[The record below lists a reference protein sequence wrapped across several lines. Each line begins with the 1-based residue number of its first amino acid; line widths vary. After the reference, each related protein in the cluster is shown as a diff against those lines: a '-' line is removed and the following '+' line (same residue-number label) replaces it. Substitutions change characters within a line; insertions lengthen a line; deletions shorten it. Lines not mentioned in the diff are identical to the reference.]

1 MLKGQN
7 FRVLLYDATAEKMK
21 VVAMAT
27 NCTINLNNNVEQ
39 ASTKDDVGM
48 FDMPSVM
55 SHGWSVQVE
64 SLNVLDI
71 ARFLNGIKASS
82 QFDLMWDVVDDS
94 DNQTI
99 TGDYTGREG
108 HAYLTDCTFSFNNR
122 ENSAKNLTFV
132 GCSEL
137 NGVSISIPHEAIAV
151 PGTLTKG
158 QFIRLFLA
166 PDATTTPANVIAYAQ
181 QLQLHIAV
189 QMESVTTKDTTG
201 TFDLQAP
208 SGISY
213 DITST
218 ALVVGNDT
226 ITSQVGGYGLLEQE
240 TNAINGTLVK
250 WQIANVSGANNRTKG
265 SVLVSGKAL
274 VQSLQINAQNRQAVT
289 YTANM
294 QGYGEYTV
302 GA

>member
-7 FRVLLYDATAEKMK
+7 FRVLLFDETAVKMK

-27 NCTINLNNNVEQ
+27 NCTININNNVDNTN
-39 ASTKDDVGM
+39 TKDDVGM
-48 FDMPSVM
+48 FDMPTVI

-64 SLNVLDI
+64 SLNVLDT
-71 ARFLNGIKASS
+71 ARFLNGIKNSS

-108 HAYLTDCTFSFNNR
+108 HAYLTDCTFAWNNR
-122 ENSAKNLTFV
+122 ENSVKNLTFM
-132 GCSEL
+132 GCEELKTVSTAIPSE
-137 NGVSISIPHEAIAV
+137 VISSGI
-151 PGTLTKG
+151 LTKG
-158 QFIRLFLA
+158 QFVRLFLA

-218 ALVVGNDT
+218 ARVSGNDS
-226 ITSQVGGYGLLEQE
+226 ITSLVGGSGLLEQE
-240 TNAINGTLVK
+240 TNAINGTIVK

-274 VQSLQINAQNRQAVT
+274 VQSLQINSQNRQAVT